1 MVTLT
6 RLIYLAETGVYG
18 GGGGGGGGE
27 GGRRF
32 SDGSLAS
39 KLTAARQ
46 LSAR

>member
-6 RLIYLAETGVYG
+6 RLIYLAETGVY